1 MSHNLTKKATEKLKA
16 EIIEAKILERS
27 LTRAKNLDKDKKFTA
42 REIMKT
48 KESILGT
55 VFKK

>member
-16 EIIEAKILERS
+16 EKIEAKIIERS
-27 LTRAKNLDKDKKFTA
+27 VTRAPNLDKDKKFTA

-55 VFKK
+55 VF